1 MSFFVSDSLK
11 NIISEEDLAADSP
24 IKIIEEKEFVKL
36 QLCNDILNKT
46 IFEAELVKA
55 EFGTK
60 LDSIVVMVDIKDLK
74 NIFMS
79 HNQNLEY
86 SLFIHGNQY
95 MQNRGI
101 LVLNKIEVNKEDNY
115 ITCKIDI
122 FKRS

>member
-60 LDSIVVMVDIKDLK
+60 LDSIVVIVDIKDL
-74 NIFMS
+74 NIFEAIVNMIFHRFAS
-79 HNQNLEY
+79 VTCA
-86 SLFIHGNQY
+86 SG
-95 MQNRGI
+95 G
-101 LVLNKIEVNKEDNY
+101 LVIV
-115 ITCKIDI
+115 
-122 FKRS
+122 